1 MGLLELCKMQKTT
14 TFLMYVGD
22 QCGKAKEAVE
32 LYTSIFPNSAVKEI
46 EYFQAGEPGGNDGD
60 VKQVIFTLAG
70 QEYRAMDSA
79 MGHQFSFTP
88 SMSIFVNCETED
100 EIDRLFAVL
109 SEGGAVMMPLDDY
122 AFSKKFAWIAD
133 RFGVS
138 WQLNLE

>member
-1 MGLLELCKMQKTT
+1 MQKTA
-14 TFLMYVGD
+14 TFLMFANE

-32 LYTSIFPNSAVKEI
+32 LYTSLFPGSEIREI
-46 EYFQAGEPGGNDGD
+46 EYFQEGEPGGNAGD

-88 SMSIFVNCETED
+88 SMSIFVQCQDEG
-100 EIDRLFAVL
+100 EIDALFKVL
-109 SEGGAVMMPLDDY
+109 SKDGAVMMPLDEY

-138 WQLNLE
+138 WQLNLD

>member
-1 MGLLELCKMQKTT
+1 MQKTS
-14 TFLMYVGD
+14 TFLMFTGE
-22 QCGKAKEAVE
+22 QCGKAREAVE
-32 LYTSIFPNSAVKEI
+32 LYTSTFPNSAVKDI
-46 EYFQAGEPGGNDGD
+46 EYFKAGEPGGNEGD

-79 MGHQFSFTP
+79 MGHQFTFTP
-88 SMSIFVNCETED
+88 SMSIFVKCETEE

-109 SEGGAVMMPLDDY
+109 SQDGAVMMPLDDY

>member
-1 MGLLELCKMQKTT
+1 MQKTA
-14 TFLMYVGD
+14 TFLMFANE

-32 LYTSIFPNSAVKEI
+32 LYISLFPDSEVKEI
-46 EYFQAGEPGGNDGD
+46 EYFGAGEPGGNEGE

-88 SMSIFVNCETED
+88 SMSLFVQCQDEA
-100 EIDRLFAVL
+100 EIDALFEKL
-109 SEGGAVMMPLDDY
+109 SRDGAVMMPLDNY
-122 AFSKKFAWIAD
+122 AFSTKFAWIAD

-138 WQLNLE
+138 WQLNLD